1 MTTVDE
7 TARQADHVL
16 EAIRSRRSIRAF
28 RPDPVPRETIG
39 RILEVAARAP
49 SGSNIQPWQV
59 VVVTGE
65 ALRRLGEELVGLSLS
80 GEQGEAEYAYY
91 PRQWREPYL
100 ARRRK
105 VGWALYGSLGIERG
119 QTDRM
124 AAQHA
129 RNFCFFDA
137 PVGLFFTLDRDM
149 EQGSWLDLGMFVQNV
164 MIAARGLGL
173 DTCPQ
178 AAFCSYHAL
187 ISRRL
192 EIPADRQII
201 TGMALGYADL
211 SAPENNFET
220 ERVPVEQFTR
230 FIDTPP

>member
-119 QTDRM
+119 ETDRM